1 MTLDGCGNEDYVG
14 VVAGRKQVDRRLWPS
29 YRSSDTS
36 PLVGFLR
43 HRLGAHSP
51 LRRVQSHRCAQTS
64 RHSDEPGADSSAASR
79 RRCRGVLSAATVSSR
94 WSKERAAIA
103 N

>member
-43 HRLGAHSP
+43 HRLGVHSP
-51 LRRVQSHRCAQTS
+51 LRRVQSHRCALR
-64 RHSDEPGADSSAASR
+64 RHVILTSR
-79 RRCRGVLSAATVSSR
+79 RRFVCR
-94 WSKERAAIA
+94 
-103 N
+103 